1 MAQVIDEGRNAV
13 RGLRSSAN
21 ASCDLEEAF
30 SRIEHELGGEHDIN
44 YRVIVEGRTQALH
57 PVLRDEVYRIGRE
70 AVVNAFRHARAKN
83 IEIEIEYGPKRFRFL
98 VRDDGCGVDPKILES
113 GRDGHWGLPGMRERA
128 ERIGGRLNV
137 WSKTAA
143 GTEVELSVPGQVAF
157 PSPTPDSPRWL
168 SRFRP
173 RIPNAG
179 DETKIEKMNK

>member
-1 MAQVIDEGRNAV
+1 
-13 RGLRSSAN
+13 
-21 ASCDLEEAF
+21 
-30 SRIEHELGGEHDIN
+30 
-44 YRVIVEGRTQALH
+44 
-57 PVLRDEVYRIGRE
+57 
-70 AVVNAFRHARAKN
+70 
-83 IEIEIEYGPKRFRFL
+83 
-98 VRDDGCGVDPKILES
+98 
-113 GRDGHWGLPGMRERA
+113 MRERA

-179 DETKIEKMNK
+179 DERKIEKMNK